1 MWSDVVDIIDCFS
14 AAGAAEMLERAREQI
29 GDGNPRALG
38 LLDFF
43 RTMLVPQDGGG
54 GLQREI
60 ARQNAP
66 PREERED

>member
-1 MWSDVVDIIDCFS
+1 MVCVCGVQGG
-14 AAGAAEMLERAREQI
+14 AGAAEMLERAREQI
-29 GDGNPRALG
+29 GDENPRALG

-54 GLQREI
+54 GLQREM